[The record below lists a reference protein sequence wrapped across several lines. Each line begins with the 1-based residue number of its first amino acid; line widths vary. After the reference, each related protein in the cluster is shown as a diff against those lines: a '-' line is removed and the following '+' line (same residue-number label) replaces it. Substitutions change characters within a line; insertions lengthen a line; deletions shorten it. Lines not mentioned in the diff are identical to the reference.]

1 MGNRRMGL
9 GRMEALLEAVDRD
22 LNLAN
27 TTLTDC
33 TITTDQYATFTGGVQ
48 VTHAVLTPA
57 ASVTISKATHAG
69 RILTIASTATANDE

>member
-27 TTLTDC
+27 STLTNC
-33 TITTDQYATFTGGVQ
+33 TITTNQTATFSGGVDLGSPN
-48 VTHAVLTPA
+48 TY
-57 ASVTISKATHAG
+57 SK
-69 RILTIASTATANDE
+69 TATNCNRRRLR